1 MDGID
6 RKRQTMRVLELLDDS
21 ARAHRE
27 GRGDDSSSLIVEA
40 CALDVDVVSAV
51 QGGILIGEIPHPH
64 HDPDAWALYL
74 DANRD
79 GLARLESGGE
89 VR

>member
-1 MDGID
+1 MDTLD

-27 GRGDDSSSLIVEA
+27 GRGEDSSALIVEA
-40 CALDVDVVSAV
+40 LALDLDTVSVV

-64 HDPDAWALYL
+64 HDPEAWAEYL

-79 GLARLESGGE
+79 GLARLEQAGD
-89 VR
+89 R